1 MHEKRLKSLER
12 KQIMATGGGP
22 PPQQDPPQSE
32 DISAWL
38 PNEFVIDTNEFD
50 SDQINQVT
58 YKSCF
63 CERYYTSL
71 LLSQLLVHVHNTT

>member
-12 KQIMATGGGP
+12 KQIIATGGGP
-22 PPQQDPPQSE
+22 PPKQDPPQSE

-50 SDQINQVT
+50 SDQINQV
-58 YKSCF
+58 
-63 CERYYTSL
+63 SL
-71 LLSQLLVHVHNTT
+71 LWQILFIIVTVASSCN